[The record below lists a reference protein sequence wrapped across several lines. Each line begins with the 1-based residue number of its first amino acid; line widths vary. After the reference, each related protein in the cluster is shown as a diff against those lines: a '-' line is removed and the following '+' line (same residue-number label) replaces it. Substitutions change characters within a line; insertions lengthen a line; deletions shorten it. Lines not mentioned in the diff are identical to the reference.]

1 MNYQFKCFGLAGSN
15 LVVLVPQCLCS
26 LCLFSSIFPVS
37 LGLSFKKG
45 GCLPCRQLCN
55 ELNALRV
62 KVEASKILYWMLVF
76 FEKTKLDNKFRNAD
90 YES

>member
-1 MNYQFKCFGLAGSN
+1 MFVQFVFVFLHFLKQE
-15 LVVLVPQCLCS
+15 VR
-26 LCLFSSIFPVS
+26 

-45 GCLPCRQLCN
+45 GCLPCRQLCD